1 MVFDFDKVSHK
12 LVGINVVVFL
22 LQMFL
27 GNWFMSNFM
36 MVAGD
41 IFSRPWIMF
50 TAMFLHNGSMH
61 LIFNMYVLV
70 IFGPLI
76 ERKIG
81 PKRFLL
87 TYFISGVFASFS
99 FGLFNIL
106 RGAPSA
112 RAVGASGAIM
122 AVLGLVIMLLPHLKV
137 LFFFVIPM
145 DMRTAGIIF
154 ALIDLFG
161 LVRGGT
167 GIAHIAHLGGLAC
180 GVGYGY
186 YLLKKKKNFRKGFS
200 SRNVNTNR
208 YSYSKKS
215 RKIELDD
222 DDIENFK
229 RYGKL

>member
-1 MVFDFDKVSHK
+1 MVFHFDKVSHK

-27 GNWFMSNFM
+27 GRWFMNNFM

-61 LIFNMYVLV
+61 LLFNMYVLFL
-70 IFGPLI
+70 FGPLI

-87 TYFISGVFASFS
+87 TYLISGVFASFS
-99 FGLFNIL
+99 FGVFNIL

-112 RAVGASGAIM
+112 AAVGASGAIM
-122 AVLGLVIMLLPHLKV
+122 AILGLVIMLLPHLKV

-154 ALIDLFG
+154 ALIDVLGLF
-161 LVRGGT
+161 RGST
-167 GIAHIAHLGGLAC
+167 GIAHIAHLAGLAC

-186 YLLKKKKNFRKGFS
+186 YLLQKKKVFNKSFS
-200 SRNVNTNR
+200 SKNVNTNR
-208 YSYSKKS
+208 FSYSNTK

-222 DDIENFK
+222 EDIENFK